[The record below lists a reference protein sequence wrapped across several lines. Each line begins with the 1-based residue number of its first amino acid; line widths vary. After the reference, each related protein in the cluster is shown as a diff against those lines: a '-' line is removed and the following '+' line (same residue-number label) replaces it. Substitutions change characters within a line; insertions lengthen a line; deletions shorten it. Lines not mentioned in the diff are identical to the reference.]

1 MVFPRLEFLP
11 IRFVPKY
18 SPRKWLALLSLTE
31 RRVIII
37 RMIVTTTAIVM
48 TRAINRNMEDYRH

>member
-1 MVFPRLEFLP
+1 MIIELCFDVEQ
-11 IRFVPKY
+11 
-18 SPRKWLALLSLTE
+18 SSLTE

-48 TRAINRNMEDYRH
+48 TRAINRNREDYTH